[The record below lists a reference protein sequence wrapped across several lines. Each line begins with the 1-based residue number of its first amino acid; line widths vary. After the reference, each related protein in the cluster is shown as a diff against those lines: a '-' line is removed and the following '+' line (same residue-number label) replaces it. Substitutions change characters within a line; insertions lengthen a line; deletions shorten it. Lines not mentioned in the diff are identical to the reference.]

1 MLYEFIDVHR
11 EEIITRCRAKVAAR
25 SIPPPTAAEIDHGV
39 PLFLDQLVAALQV
52 SGGQLDPEIA
62 RGARLHGRD
71 LLLQGFTVSQVV
83 HDYGDICQ
91 AITEL
96 AFELRAPIA
105 ADDFGTLNR
114 CLDDAIASA
123 VTEFGR
129 SRRHP
134 DGDEEA
140 RERQRNGFFTHELRN
155 LVNTATV
162 AFGVLKT
169 GNVGIGGSTAAIVD
183 RSLNGLR
190 TLIVRSMAEVRLTE
204 GIQNVE
210 RIMVPDFVDEV
221 SAGTALE
228 ANARGIRFVTTPVE
242 LGLAIDVDQ
251 QVLAAVVK
259 NLLQN
264 ALKFTRPDTTVT
276 LSVASSADRVLIQ
289 VQDECGGLPGGDAN
303 TEGLFRLFEQRGT
316 DRSGVGVGLA
326 FSRWGTEANNGRLY
340 ARNKATGCVFTV
352 DLPRSKSVAAVETP
366 ALRH

>member
-1 MLYEFIDVHR
+1 MLY
-11 EEIITRCRAKVAAR
+11 
-25 SIPPPTAAEIDHGV
+25 
-39 PLFLDQLVAALQV
+39 
-52 SGGQLDPEIA
+52 
-62 RGARLHGRD
+62 
-71 LLLQGFTVSQVV
+71 TVSQVV

-96 AFELRAPIA
+96 AGELQAPIA

-129 SRRHP
+129 NRRHAG
-134 DGDEEA
+134 GDEEEP
-140 RERQRNGFFTHELRN
+140 ERQRNGFFTHELRN

-190 TLIVRSMAEVRLTE
+190 TLIARSVAEVRLTE

-210 RIMVPDFVDEV
+210 RILVPDFVDDV
-221 SAGTALE
+221 SARTALE
-228 ANARGIRFVTTPVE
+228 A
-242 LGLAIDVDQ
+242 
-251 QVLAAVVK
+251 
-259 NLLQN
+259 
-264 ALKFTRPDTTVT
+264 
-276 LSVASSADRVLIQ
+276 SADRAQ
-289 VQDECGGLPGGDAN
+289 
-303 TEGLFRLFEQRGT
+303 GLFRLFEQRGT

-340 ARNKATGCVFTV
+340 TRNTDTGCVFTV
-352 DLPRSKSVAAVETP
+352 DLPRSKSVPAAAGTP